1 MHRGLRQDTLRHL
14 NTRALKY
21 PTILHTVNTLAPKHK
36 QIIGMTDIV
45 DLPDLG
51 LFDVRAKVDTGA
63 FTSAL
68 HCKKVRLVRVGL
80 RTKLSFWLIDKIGES
95 ARKFYSDEFSQR
107 MIRNSFG
114 VSEKRYVIK
123 TRIVLFGR
131 TIKAEFTLADRERLR
146 NPVLLGR
153 KLLRNRFVVDVSQTN
168 LSYNAKAPAQ
178 DNLLAP
184 ASLIDLATVPP
195 TVSTNKIAR

>member
-1 MHRGLRQDTLRHL
+1 M
-14 NTRALKY
+14 KS
-21 PTILHTVNTLAPKHK
+21 K

-45 DLPDLG
+45 DFPDLG
-51 LFDVRAKVDTGA
+51 LFDVQAKVDTGA

-80 RTKLSFWLIDKIGES
+80 RTKLSFWLIDKTGEP

-131 TIKAEFTLADRERLR
+131 TIKAEFTLADRERLK

-153 KLLRNRFVVDVSQTN
+153 KLLRNRFIVDVSQAN
-168 LSYNAKAPAQ
+168 LSYDLKV
-178 DNLLAP
+178 
-184 ASLIDLATVPP
+184 SLSIYTPP
-195 TVSTNKIAR
+195 SIRYQPEVTPNSTTDC